1 VNKLAQTPPETP
13 VKKGKFM
20 FFGSI
25 PALVTPF
32 SGGRVA
38 EDTFR
43 EFVEWQIAE
52 GTNGLVPCGTTGESA
67 TLGRDEHRAVV
78 ASAVEVAKGRVPVI
92 AGCGSYS
99 TAAAIELV
107 RSAAD
112 AGADAALVVVPYYN
126 KPSQAGLAAHY
137 LAVAEAS
144 PLPIVVYN
152 VPSRT
157 VADISVETLAKVAG
171 HPKIVAVKDATGNL
185 ARVSA
190 QRLDCGEDFIQLSG
204 NDDMALGF
212 NVMGGVG
219 CISVTANVAPRLC
232 SEFQMAT
239 REGRWDDALKLQDRL
254 YPLHAALFSDASP
267 APTKYA
273 LSRVRPGFPTEIRL
287 PLVEATDASKRAVDA
302 ALEHAGLI

>member
-1 VNKLAQTPPETP
+1 
-13 VKKGKFM
+13 M

-32 SGGRVA
+32 SDGRVA
-38 EDTFR
+38 EDTFA

-52 GTNGLVPCGTTGESA
+52 GSNALVPCGTTGESA
-67 TLGRDEHRAVV
+67 TLSREEHR
-78 ASAVEVAKGRVPVI
+78 EVIAHTVQIAKGRVPVI

-107 RSAAD
+107 RAAAD
-112 AGADAALVVVPYYN
+112 VGADAALVVVPYYN
-126 KPSQAGLAAHY
+126 KPSQAGLVAHFT
-137 LAVAEAS
+137 AIADAS

-157 VADISVETLAKVAG
+157 VADISVETLREVAK
-171 HPKIVAVKDATGNL
+171 HPKIVAIKDATGNL

-190 QRLDCGEDFIQLSG
+190 QRLACGEDFIQLSG

-212 NVMGGVG
+212 NAMGGVG
-219 CISVTANVAPRLC
+219 CISVSANVAPRLC
-232 SEFQMAT
+232 SDFQKAM
-239 REGRWDDALKLQDRL
+239 REGRWEEALKLQDRL

-267 APTKYA
+267 GPTKYA
-273 LSRVRPGFPTEIRL
+273 LTRVRPGFPADLRL
-287 PLVEATDASKRAVDA
+287 PMVGPSDSSKRAVDA